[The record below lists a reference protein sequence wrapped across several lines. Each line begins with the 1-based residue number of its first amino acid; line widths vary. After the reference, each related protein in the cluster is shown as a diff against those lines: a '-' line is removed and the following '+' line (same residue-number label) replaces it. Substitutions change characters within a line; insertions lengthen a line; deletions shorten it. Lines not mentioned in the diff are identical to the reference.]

1 MRKSWIAGGAVT
13 LLAIPLAYWG
23 LDEWTISGHAPRPVS
38 VAWDTAIRVIE
49 GYDPYRRCTLPD
61 EVQSD
66 GSRIGRSLPE
76 RNCFD
81 FGPVQRFTGVYFD
94 EFEGQ
99 LFIEG
104 TPAGPPYLQP
114 QERIWPSFDEKTT
127 YRGDTRRALSP
138 DDSGATRVFE
148 VEWIGR
154 KTVRAGEYGHFGLSQ
169 RGMIVDQVI
178 KVRLLHKV
186 EGYAGPDLLIR
197 RKY

>member
-1 MRKSWIAGGAVT
+1 MRRRWIVGGGVV
-13 LLAIPLAYWG
+13 LFAIPLTYWG
-23 LDEWTISGHAPRPVS
+23 LAEWTGSGHAPRA
-38 VAWDTAIRVIE
+38 VARSWDGAVGLLR
-49 GYDPYRRCTLPD
+49 GYDPYTRCNLPD

-66 GSRIGRSLPE
+66 GSRIWRFLPD
-76 RNCFD
+76 RDCFD
-81 FGPVQRFTGVYFD
+81 FGSAQRFTGIYFD

-104 TPAGPPYLQP
+104 APGGPPYQQP
-114 QERIWPSFDEKTT
+114 QERIWPTFDEKTI
-127 YRGDTRRALSP
+127 YRGDTKRVMSP

-154 KTVRAGEYGHFGLSQ
+154 KTVRAGHYGHFGMSQ

-197 RKY
+197 QKY